1 MVLQA
6 PPLEAQTGRLDE
18 SRTARIWTIIVAVTL
33 LCETSTLQYTMVSP
47 AAILIAPSFP
57 GVGANVS
64 WMTTIF
70 GLVGGVATPLAG
82 KASDLWGKKRM
93 LVYSGALFI
102 VGSVIC
108 VSSHN
113 WALFLV
119 GRGFQALSLGQ
130 VAVAYGLFR
139 DLLPRRYIPVAL
151 GITVTG
157 FGLSAITAP
166 LLSGYLTDHNS
177 WQSIFW
183 FLLGYGAVTLALVVA
198 LVPETK
204 LRVKQRLDVLGA
216 LVLSGGVAL
225 CLVYLSNGP
234 TWGWTSLGSLP
245 YLAAGVLLLIAFLP
259 LERHVEEPI
268 IDLDVLL
275 NPKVLMTIG
284 LYFFGSLAISAT
296 AYALPLMLET
306 PTAQG
311 LVLSAQQGAAAQLHV
326 PVAQAAALL
335 HINFNDGLRFAA
347 GTTLIGV
354 ALHGLLFQGGVSMI
368 VGPLAGWRAGRRG
381 PRTSAILGY
390 VMFALSGLSLLTT
403 SQHGIWYFAL
413 TASLLGVGFGVMY
426 AVAPN
431 LIIDAVPPR
440 QQGISSGMLSVA
452 GALAVSVGTA
462 VVTAFIHANPLIMT
476 VSVAGKVV
484 NTTDLTAKYSLTTWH
499 AYVGIAWL
507 ITIAGALG
515 LIIALV
521 MKHGREP
528 ATAGQVS
535 ENL

>member
-1 MVLQA
+1 MVLDA
-6 PPLEAQTGRLDE
+6 PKIEIETGRLAD
-18 SRTARIWTIIVAVTL
+18 SQKVKVWTIIVAVTL
-33 LCETSTLQYTMVSP
+33 LCESSTLQYTMVGP
-47 AAILIAPSFP
+47 AAVLIAPSFP

-82 KASDLWGKKRM
+82 KASDLWGKKRL
-93 LVYSGALFI
+93 LVFSGALFV

-108 VSSHN
+108 VASHN

-119 GRGFQALSLGQ
+119 GRAFQALSLGQ
-130 VAVAYGLFR
+130 VAVSYGLFR

-177 WQSIFW
+177 WKSIFW

-204 LRVKQRLDVLGA
+204 LRVKQRLDVL
-216 LVLSGGVAL
+216 VLSGGVAL

-234 TWGWTSLGSLP
+234 SWGWSSSGSLP
-245 YLAAGVLLLIAFLP
+245 YLAAGVVLLIAFLP
-259 LERHVEEPI
+259 LERRTAQPI
-268 IDLDVLL
+268 IDLAVLF
-275 NPKVLMTIG
+275 NPKVLMTIA
-284 LYFFGSLAISAT
+284 LYFFGSLAISVT

-306 PTAQG
+306 PSAQR
-311 LVLSAQQGAAAQLHV
+311 LVLSTQQGAAAQLHV

-335 HINFNDGLRFAA
+335 HISLNDGLKFAA
-347 GTTLIGV
+347 GATLIGV

-368 VGPLAGWRAGRRG
+368 VGPVAGWRAGRRG
-381 PRTSAILGY
+381 PRKSAIVGY
-390 VMFALSGLSLLTT
+390 VMFALSGVSLLTT
-403 SQHGIWYFAL
+403 SEHGIWYFAL

-452 GALAVSVGTA
+452 GALAVAVGTA

-476 VSVAGKVV
+476 VSVAGRVV
-484 NTTDLTAKYSLTTWH
+484 NRTDLTALDSLTTWH
-499 AYVGIAWL
+499 AFVGIAWV
-507 ITIAGALG
+507 ITIAGVLG

-521 MKHGREP
+521 MRHGREP

>member
-1 MVLQA
+1 MVLEA
-6 PPLEAQTGRLDE
+6 PYVEMDTGRLAE
-18 SRTARIWTIIVAVTL
+18 RQRAKAWIIIVAVTL

-64 WMTTIF
+64 WMTTVF

-82 KASDLWGKKRM
+82 KASDLWGKKRI
-93 LVYSGALFI
+93 LVISGTLFV

-130 VAVAYGLFR
+130 VAVSYGLFR

-151 GITVTG
+151 GVTVTG

-166 LLSGYLTDHNS
+166 LLSGYLTDHYS
-177 WQSIFW
+177 WESIFW
-183 FLLGYGAVTLALVVA
+183 FLLGYGVVTLALVLA

-216 LVLSGGVAL
+216 LVLGGGVAL

-234 TWGWTSLGSLP
+234 SWGWGSSGSLP
-245 YLAAGVLLLIAFLP
+245 YLAAGVVLLIAFVP
-259 LERHVEEPI
+259 LEQRVKEPI
-268 IDLDVLL
+268 IDLPVLL

-306 PTAQG
+306 PHAQT
-311 LVLSAQQGAAAQLHV
+311 LILSAQQGAAAQLHV
-326 PVAQAAALL
+326 SVAQAAALL
-335 HINFNDGLRFAA
+335 HINLNDGLAFAA
-347 GTTLIGV
+347 GATLVGV
-354 ALHGLLFQGGVSMI
+354 ALHGLLFQGGMSMI
-368 VGPLAGWRAGRRG
+368 IGPVAGWRAGRSG
-381 PRTSAILGY
+381 PRTSAIIGY
-390 VMFALSGLSLLTT
+390 VMFMLAGLSLLTT
-403 SQHGIWYFAL
+403 SQHGIWYYAL

-431 LIIDAVPPR
+431 LMIDAVPPR

-452 GALAVSVGTA
+452 GALAVSVATA

-476 VSVAGKVV
+476 VSVGGKVV
-484 NTTDLTAKYSLTTWH
+484 NRTDLTAKYSLTTWH
-499 AYVGIAWL
+499 AFVGISWVIA
-507 ITIAGALG
+507 IAGALG
-515 LIIALV
+515 LVIALV
-521 MKHGREP
+521 MRHGREP
-528 ATAGQVS
+528 VTAGRAS
-535 ENL
+535 ETL